1 MKKKFLV
8 AALAAAT
15 MMTLSMSLYADSTG
29 WRQNATG
36 WWYATNDAGTT
47 WHENSWQW
55 LDGNKDGI
63 AECYY
68 FDGNGYCLMS
78 TTTPDGYQVDANGA
92 WIVNG
97 VVQTKQVSATSDSSS
112 NGNGSG
118 ASTTETDTGIAIMDY
133 NWKYTPDA
141 DQVSYMYPA
150 GTTVSKYLGVY
161 TCTYNTGGNSEHT
174 DGSILRE
181 FAIFSDGSLH
191 NHNTYGGGYEDGYS
205 MGDRRVSDTKWS
217 KVYGGCVRSWE
228 ILDNGNKIRYTMS
241 INDKVENELIWTK
254 VSD

>member
-1 MKKKFLV
+1 MKKKILV

-29 WRQNATG
+29 WRKNATG

-47 WHENSWQW
+47 WHANSWQW

-68 FDGNGYCLMS
+68 FDGNGYCLMN

-97 VVQTKQVSATSDSSS
+97 VVQTKQVGATSDSTSTGS
-112 NGNGSG
+112 GNGV
-118 ASTTETDTGIAIMDY
+118 STTETDTGIAFADY
-133 NWKYTPDA
+133 NWKYTPDE
-141 DQVSYMYPA
+141 VEKTCHA

-161 TCTYNTGGNSEHT
+161 VCTSATEGAGWKA
-174 DGSILRE
+174 DGSDYLEAAIL
-181 FAIFSDGSLH
+181 SDGSMH
-191 NHNTYGGGYEDGYS
+191 NHNNYGHSSLDGYS
-205 MGDRRVSDTKWS
+205 EGPVRVNDTKWS
-217 KVYGGCVRSWE
+217 DHKGNCDRVME
-228 ILDNGNKIRYTMS
+228 ILDNGNKLRYTMVIGS
-241 INDKVENELIWTK
+241 KVENEIIWTK

>member
-29 WRQNATG
+29 WRKNATG

-47 WHENSWQW
+47 WHASSWQW

-68 FDGNGYCLMS
+68 FDGNGYCLMN

-97 VVQTKQVSATSDSSS
+97 VVQTKQVGATSDSSS
-112 NGNGSG
+112 NGSGSG
-118 ASTTETDTGIAIMDY
+118 ASTTETGTGTAFADY
-133 NWKYTPDA
+133 NWKYTPDE
-141 DQVSYMYPA
+141 VEKTRHA

-161 TCTYNTGGNSEHT
+161 VCTSATE
-174 DGSILRE
+174 GSGWKVNGSDYLEAAIL
-181 FAIFSDGSLH
+181 SDGSLH
-191 NHNTYGGGYEDGYS
+191 NHDQNSHSYNDGYS
-205 MGDRRVSDTKWS
+205 KGDARVSDTKWS
-217 KVYGGCVRSWE
+217 DHRGNCDRVWE
-228 ILDNGNKIRYTMS
+228 ILDNGNKISFITYIGGKNS
-241 INDKVENELIWTK
+241 SEVIWEK